1 MKLSKNHI
9 VLIFFNIICLTVM
22 IGYSYTA
29 IKVLTT
35 LSNHSQILSN
45 LLFNVLFLAPYVM
58 FLIFSINIFKD
69 RPFSKT
75 KYKGFTAMQ
84 WIVFVSTIVCV
95 IISAL
100 FIYYGAVGIASTLEG
115 IVGIKEGYIVS
126 EIYSQEQLL
135 AHFTKTLYRNIF
147 SVFASVVFLISYI
160 WSAVSIFFKS
170 KQ

>member
-35 LSNHSQILSN
+35 LSNHSQILLN
-45 LLFNVLFLAPYVM
+45 IFLLFLFLVPYIM
-58 FLIFSINIFKD
+58 FLIFSINIFKN
-69 RPFSKT
+69 RPLNKT
-75 KYKGFTAMQ
+75 KVAQ
-84 WIVFVSTIVCV
+84 WIILISTIICL
-95 IISAL
+95 IIAAA
-100 FIYYGAVGIASTLEG
+100 FIYYGSVGVASTLEG
-115 IVGIKEGYIVS
+115 IVGVKEGYVFS

-135 AHFTKTLYRNIF
+135 TYFTQTLYRNIF
-147 SVFASVVFLISYI
+147 SVFASVIFFISYI
-160 WSAVSIFFKS
+160 WSAVSLFLKS